1 MKVLFYS
8 LLAYIFINSSCTGTQ
23 AHTHTTIK
31 DLDEAMIDLRAYQE
45 ALGEHIK
52 SGNLKDAD
60 WLYTGMDS
68 VLQVLSNT
76 FPTHR
81 KLKKPFKEYVEVKLQ
96 KPLALIGT
104 AIEKNNTSLALEQY
118 RILVRRCNSCH
129 KDLEI
134 DKQVWE

>member
-1 MKVLFYS
+1 MRSLFFS
-8 LLAYIFINSSCTGTQ
+8 LLFQLALCNSCGRTNDY
-23 AHTHTTIK
+23 THTTIK
-31 DLDEAMIDLRAYQE
+31 DLDEAMIDLKAYQE

-76 FPTHR
+76 FSTHR
-81 KLKKPFKEYVEVKLQ
+81 KLKKPFKEYVEVKLK
-96 KPLALIGT
+96 KPLGLIGT
-104 AIEKNNTSLALEQY
+104 AIEKNDTSLALEQY

>member
-1 MKVLFYS
+1 MKVLFFS
-8 LLAYIFINSSCTGTQ
+8 FLATLFIYSSCTRTQ
-23 AHTHTTIK
+23 VHTHTTIK
-31 DLDEAMIDLRAYQE
+31 DLDEAMIDLKAYQE
-45 ALGEHIK
+45 ALGEH
-52 SGNLKDAD
+52 LKEGKLQDAD

-76 FPTHR
+76 FQTHR

-96 KPLALIGT
+96 KPLKAIGK
-104 AIEKNNTSLALEQY
+104 AIEKNDSSLALEQY

-134 DKQVWE
+134 DKKVWE

>member
-1 MKVLFYS
+1 MKFLFFS
-8 LLAYIFINSSCTGTQ
+8 LYIMLALNISCSKTK
-23 AHTHTTIK
+23 AYTHTTIK

-81 KLKKPFKEYVEVKLQ
+81 KLKKPFKEYVDVKLK
-96 KPLALIGT
+96 KPLAAIGS
-104 AIEKNNTSLALEQY
+104 AIEKNDTSQAQEQY